1 MLLRFPTG
9 LLCCRTASSLAISC
23 CSPLG
28 WGRGWCAC
36 AGGPGFAGF
45 RRRSSA
51 ETGGPA
57 SWCLA
62 YAGLLPGRGTQLFD
76 AHEAAFQRSPRSFSE
91 GYLLVWDLQEL
102 QDHGV
107 RPHVPQQPLLLLPA
121 LPTREA
127 FLDAQLAEPQQDLE
141 RKKEKEKERHV
152 RG

>member
-1 MLLRFPTG
+1 MLVQEG
-9 LLCCRTASSLAISC
+9 LVLLVSGAEVLQKLVGQLHDVLHTQVFSLEEEHSC
-23 CSPLG
+23 LM
-28 WGRGWCAC
+28 
-36 AGGPGFAGF
+36 
-45 RRRSSA
+45 
-51 ETGGPA
+51 
-57 SWCLA
+57 LA
-62 YAGLLPGRGTQLFD
+62 RLPFSGAPVL
-76 AHEAAFQRSPRSFSE
+76 FSE

-141 RKKEKEKERHV
+141 RKKEKERHV